1 MVLTDPGAST
11 VSFIALPYL
20 IVIGRSSHDDRIRNV
35 A

>member
-1 MVLTDPGAST
+1 MMLADAGAST

-20 IVIGRSSHDDRIRNV
+20 IVIGRSSHDDRTRDV